1 MNIKLHTPKSLKA
14 GSGMSSMRQFLLSLL
29 ATTVSIALTFGT
41 AAVVD
46 HNKKQK
52 EKREIVMMV
61 MYDLH
66 NSMKSLEEVDS
77 NLHQIM
83 DLQLQ
88 IAEDTTLF
96 PILKYDIMKSVPR
109 LEYTETVER
118 IFSSNIESINT
129 VGNVLFT
136 EIVSEFYLNRKQ
148 YKTEICD
155 SIFNEVKRTSP
166 FESLKDILDF
176 DFYFYALISGLWR
189 YDMQQ
194 KYANCKKM
202 MGVTDEQLNVYISER
217 ESFEKGKTDGQQV
230 QDSLIKKFG
239 AINQRLEV
247 AKKKLKLE

>member
-1 MNIKLHTPKSLKA
+1 
-14 GSGMSSMRQFLLSLL
+14 
-29 ATTVSIALTFGT
+29 
-41 AAVVD
+41 
-46 HNKKQK
+46 
-52 EKREIVMMV
+52 
-61 MYDLH
+61 
-66 NSMKSLEEVDS
+66 
-77 NLHQIM
+77 M
-83 DLQLQ
+83 DLQVQ

-96 PILKYDIMKSVPR
+96 KSLKYDIIGTIPR
-109 LEYTETVER
+109 FEYTETVER

-136 EIVSEFYLNRKQ
+136 EMVSEFYLTRKQ

-194 KYANCKKM
+194 KYANCKKI
-202 MGVTDEQLNVYISER
+202 MGVTDEQLNVYISKR
-217 ESFEKGKTDGQQV
+217 ESLEKGKTDGQQV
-230 QDSLIKKFG
+230 LDSLTEKFG